1 MSTAIVRLSAMTPGQ
16 FCDTFALLS
25 EKSEARTRDDK
36 PYFRVTFRD
45 AHRSAQAMIWADHAL
60 FADCRD
66 DWQVGTFY
74 KIRGRY
80 SENSYGP
87 QIDID
92 RLRPV
97 NDSDAESGFN
107 EDDFFPVSRYDREE
121 MFRELLQ
128 IADQQIEDAAV
139 RRLVREL
146 LSEHAEDIKR
156 HGAASRNHH
165 AFIGGYLEHTL
176 SVVRTAIFLADK
188 YRAYYSDMNPPLSKS
203 LLIAGAVLHDIGK
216 LVELE
221 FRPEGWSYTPRGR
234 LVGHIL
240 IGRDMVRKKA
250 ESIPD
255 LDEETLLRLE
265 HIIISHQNLPEW
277 GSPIPPSTPE
287 ALLVHFADDMDAK
300 FHELAVQLEADQPP
314 GAEFTSRNNPLRR
327 MIFLGLSD
335 ERRAAAS
342 VTRNRTE
349 SRDE

>member
-1 MSTAIVRLSAMTPGQ
+1 MSNSIVRLSDMTPGQ
-16 FCDTFALLS
+16 VGDTFAVLA
-25 EKSEARTRDDK
+25 EKNESQTRDGK

-45 AHRSAQAMIWADHAL
+45 AQRSAQAMIWADHGL
-60 FADCRD
+60 FDACRD
-66 DWQVGTFY
+66 EWQVGTFY
-74 KIRGRY
+74 KLRGKY
-80 SENSYGP
+80 TENNYGP

-97 NDSDAESGFN
+97 NESDAESGFK
-107 EDDFFPVSRYDREE
+107 EDDFFPVSRYDRDE
-121 MFRELLQ
+121 MFDELLQ
-128 IADQQIEDAAV
+128 IVEQQIDDAPV
-139 RRLVREL
+139 RQLVTEML
-146 LSEHAEDIKR
+146 TENAEGIKR
-156 HGAASRNHH
+156 HSAASRNHH

-188 YRAYYSDMNPPLSKS
+188 YRAYYTEMNPPMSKS

-216 LVELE
+216 LEELE

-250 ESIPD
+250 ESIPEI
-255 LDEETLLRLE
+255 DEETLLRLE

-300 FHELAVQLEADQPP
+300 FHELAVQLEATQPE

-335 ERRAAAS
+335 DR
-342 VTRNRTE
+342 TRQSE
-349 SRDE
+349 EQ